1 MASIIGI
8 ITALLPVALQ
18 ILGWFIQ
25 RAKVSEEAKEAF
37 FSFVKKAAKDIGS
50 VKLMEYGD
58 RQLEWLKQNPW
69 KPGVN

>member
-1 MASIIGI
+1 MILSIIS
-8 ITALLPVALQ
+8 ALLPVLLQ
-18 ILGWFIQ
+18 IIGYFITQ
-25 RAKVSEEAKEAF
+25 SKLSQEAKEQF

-58 RQLEWLKQNPW
+58 RQLEWLAKNPW